1 MKINTVIFDMD
12 GLLIDS
18 EPCWEKAGKLILEE
32 YGASLST
39 EQYFTTTGL
48 RTKEWIHW
56 WFNYYKIDMKYA
68 VNAELKLNKLAIDII
83 REEAVPL
90 PGVRYIF
97 NYFREKK
104 FTLGIASSSTTT
116 LIEAVIEKLNIG
128 SYLTAY
134 ASAESLIYGKP
145 HPEVYLNCAGM
156 LNVSPLQCI
165 CMEDS
170 VTGMIAAKAAR
181 MKCVAVPMPQTIND
195 KRFGLADL
203 LIPSLEKFS
212 ENHFIQLTEEQTI

>member
-1 MKINTVIFDMD
+1 MQINTVIFDMD

-18 EPCWEKAGKLILEE
+18 EPCWEKAGKAILKEFG
-32 YGASLST
+32 YDLTT

-48 RTKEWIHW
+48 RSKEWIQY
-56 WFNYYKIDMKYA
+56 WFNYYKIDMKHA
-68 VNAELKLNKLAIDII
+68 VNAELRLNKIASDLIKN
-83 REEAVPL
+83 EALPR

-97 NYFREKK
+97 NFFREKN
-104 FTLGIASSSTTT
+104 FNIAIASSSATA

-128 SYLTAY
+128 TYLTAY

-156 LNVSPLQCI
+156 LKVNPLQCI
-165 CMEDS
+165 CFEDS
-170 VTGMIAAKAAR
+170 VTSMIAAKAAR
-181 MKCVAVPMPQTIND
+181 MKCVAVPMPQTLHD

-203 LIPSLEKFS
+203 VIASLQDFNE
-212 ENHFIQLTEEQTI
+212 ELLDELTKTIST